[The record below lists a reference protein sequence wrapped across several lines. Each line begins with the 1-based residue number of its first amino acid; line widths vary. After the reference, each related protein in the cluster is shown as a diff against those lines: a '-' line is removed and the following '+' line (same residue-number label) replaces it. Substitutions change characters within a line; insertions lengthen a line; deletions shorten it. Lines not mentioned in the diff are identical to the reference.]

1 MLEFKI
7 DFKNPQLLRTAI
19 AYDFFFENYSGFLD
33 AAVAAGKKDI
43 ELIDE
48 MEKVLSL
55 SFGIADMFTSLS
67 LSFGIADMFT
77 SKVYE
82 QKEETNYNV

>member
-7 DFKNPQLLRTAI
+7 DSENPQLLRIAI
-19 AYDFFFENYSGFLD
+19 AYDFFFENYCGFLD

-55 SFGIADMFTSLS
+55 SFGIADMFTS
-67 LSFGIADMFT
+67 
-77 SKVYE
+77 KVYE
-82 QKEETNYNV
+82 QKEETNDNV

>member
-7 DFKNPQLLRTAI
+7 DSQDPCLLHTAI
-19 AYDFFFENYSGFLD
+19 AYDFFFETYGLFLD
-33 AAVAAGKKDI
+33 AAVTAGKENN

-48 MEKVLSL
+48 IERVLDL
-55 SFGIADMFTSLS
+55 SFGMADMF
-67 LSFGIADMFT
+67 I

-82 QKEETNYNV
+82 QKENSNDNV

>member
-7 DFKNPQLLRTAI
+7 DSDNPVLLRTAI
-19 AYDFFFENYSGFLD
+19 AYDFFFENYGGFLD
-33 AAVAAGKKDI
+33 AAVVAGKKDI
-43 ELIDE
+43 ELVDE

-55 SFGIADMFTSLS
+55 SFSMADMF
-67 LSFGIADMFT
+67 I

-82 QKEETNYNV
+82 QKEESNDSI